1 MGFVSYSQN
10 FEDVMLW
17 RCFSHL
23 VNGFYI
29 DLGAGDPTVESVT
42 KSFYEI
48 GWSGINIEPTA
59 SAFLKLEEER
69 PRDTN
74 LRIAVA
80 EHEGVIDFWEIP
92 STGLSTAVKK
102 FAERHENAGFDV
114 QKISVRTQ
122 TLTEICKEFA
132 GNTIHFMKIDV
143 EGFEQEVLKSAD
155 FENFRPMVILIESTE
170 PNSKVECQQDWEE
183 ILISNNYFFCYADG
197 LNRFYLS
204 NESKDL
210 NIHFQYPPNVFDG
223 FQISPTSPF
232 YNPSFINANL
242 QEKELRLL
250 EVTAESSN
258 SKRDL
263 NLISYELN
271 QLRDALT
278 QQCDELAQ
286 QCDELTAE
294 LGIAVAER
302 GRITQALTLERD
314 QIAADRDAVNAKL
327 AAVVNSRIWRFTKF
341 YRESRL
347 RKP

>member
-1 MGFVSYSQN
+1 MGIVSYSQN
-10 FEDVMLW
+10 FEDVILW

-23 VNGFYI
+23 DNGFYI
-29 DLGAGDPTVESVT
+29 DLGAGDPTIDSVT

-74 LRIAVA
+74 LRIAVG
-80 EHEGVIDFWEIP
+80 EQEGVIDFWEIP

-114 QKISVRTQ
+114 KKISVRTR

-132 GNTIHFMKIDV
+132 KNTIHFMKIDV

-155 FENFRPMVILIESTE
+155 FENFRPKVILIESTE

-183 ILISNNYFFCYADG
+183 ILISSNYFFCYADG

-210 NIHFQYPPNVFDG
+210 NSHFQYPPNVFDD
-223 FQISPTSPF
+223 FQISPTSHF
-232 YNPSFINANL
+232 HKPSFIDADL
-242 QEKELRLL
+242 QEKELRLT
-250 EVTAESSN
+250 EVTAELSN

-263 NLISYELN
+263 NLISDELN

-278 QQCDELAQ
+278 QER
-286 QCDELTAE
+286 DELTQQRDE
-294 LGIAVAER
+294 L
-302 GRITQALTLERD
+302 TQQRDELTQQRDNLISELDAAAGALS
-314 QIAADRDAVNAKL
+314 
-327 AAVVNSRIWRFTKF
+327 AVVNSRIWRFTKL
-341 YRESRL
+341 YRKLRS

>member
-1 MGFVSYSQN
+1 
-10 FEDVMLW
+10 MLW
-17 RCFSHL
+17 RCFRHL
-23 VNGFYI
+23 DNGFYI
-29 DLGAGDPTVESVT
+29 DLGAGDPTIDSVT

-74 LRIAVA
+74 LRVAVA
-80 EHEGVIDFWEIP
+80 EHEGAIDFWEIP

-114 QKISVRTQ
+114 KKISVRTQ

-170 PNSKVECQQDWEE
+170 PNSKVESQQDWEE
-183 ILISNNYFFCYADG
+183 ILISSNYFFCYADG

-210 NIHFQYPPNVFDG
+210 NIHFQYPPNVFDD
-223 FQISPTSPF
+223 FKISPNSPF
-232 YNPSFINANL
+232 YNPSLIDANL
-242 QEKELRLL
+242 QEKELRLT
-250 EVTAESSN
+250 EVKAELSN

-263 NLISYELN
+263 NLISDELN

-278 QQCDELAQ
+278 QERDALTQERDALTQER
-286 QCDELTAE
+286 DELTTE

-302 GRITQALTLERD
+302 ERITHALTLERD
-314 QIAADRDAVNAKL
+314 QIAVDRDSANTKL
-327 AAVVNSRIWRFTKF
+327 EAVVNSRIWRFTKF

-347 RKP
+347 RKPKRQ